1 MRWKALLLP
10 VSLLAGLIVLLMPL
24 PSSLI
29 DLLLATNIAISVLVL
44 LATIQVR
51 SPTEFYAF
59 PTVLLATTL
68 FRLVLN
74 IATTRLILTRAPEYG
89 WDAAGVV
96 VRQFGQF
103 VASDQP
109 AVGIVIFAI
118 IVVVQYVVITN
129 GTSRVSEVAARFTLD
144 SLPGRQMS
152 IDAELNA
159 AAITGGEARR
169 LRQDLQLQADFYG
182 SMDGASKF
190 VRGDAVAGLVITA
203 INIVGGLI
211 LGISQGMSLGHA
223 VDVYTKLTIG
233 DGLVSQVPALLISM
247 ATALLVTRTSQ
258 SSDLGSDVVQ
268 QVAGNRNVLLLGSLF
283 IVTLA
288 FLKLPLLPLVILAGG
303 CLWLAFQAPATAPI
317 AQVTEDRTTGSGPA
331 AKNAL
336 SAHSPTQHLTWD
348 PLEIELGTGLVALA
362 DPRQGGDLLQQISA
376 VRDQIANDLG
386 MLVPKVRVRD
396 NSQLAQR
403 GYVIQLGGVPVAE
416 STVFTDRLLAVST
429 HSKRSTLAGRR
440 VEEPIYGGAGVWID
454 PSHVEQARA
463 QGNEILSP
471 SAAVARHLRQVV
483 RKHSHELVNRDVTRA
498 LIESLRPHAPAVVDE
513 ILSGGVSLGQV
524 QIVLRSLVEEDV
536 SIRQLGAI
544 LETIIDQVPR
554 ELPTVQW
561 TESVRRRLARAI
573 CLRYRAQDGIL
584 YHVALDVDLD
594 AYLQEHL
601 KWDEHENMLE
611 ISDDNHA
618 RLKNL
623 LEAQLEKLRVAG
635 HPPVVVVSPAVRRAI
650 HHWSVRHLPDLVVL
664 SAAELVNDIPHQ
676 TVGVVSTTDLRP
688 RHAHAAHAARSPEL
702 AQF

>member
-1 MRWKALLLP
+1 MRWKGLLLP
-10 VSLLAGLIVLLMPL
+10 VSLLAGLVVLLVPL
-24 PSSLI
+24 PSSLM

-103 VASDQP
+103 VAADQP
-109 AVGIVIFAI
+109 AVGIVVFAI

-152 IDAELNA
+152 IDAELGA
-159 AAITGGEARR
+159 AAISGSEARR
-169 LRQDLQLQADFYG
+169 LRHELQLQADFYG
-182 SMDGASKF
+182 AMDGASKF

-211 LGISQGMSLGHA
+211 LGLSHGMSLTGA

-258 SSDLGSDVVQ
+258 SSDLSSDVVQ
-268 QVAGNRNVLLLGSLF
+268 QVAGNRTVLLVGSLF
-283 IVTLA
+283 IITLA
-288 FLKLPLLPLVILAGG
+288 FLKLPLLPLAILAGG
-303 CLWLAFQAPATAPI
+303 CLWIAFQLPTIAPV
-317 AQVTEDRTTGSGPA
+317 AQATEDRTAAPGTA
-331 AKNAL
+331 AKNTL
-336 SAHSPTQHLTWD
+336 SANSPTQHLTWD
-348 PLEIELGTGLVALA
+348 PLEIELGAGLVALA
-362 DPRQGGDLLQQISA
+362 DPRQGGDLLQQIST

-396 NSQLAQR
+396 NSHLTQR

-416 STVFTDRLLAVST
+416 STVFTDRILAVST
-429 HSKRSTLAGRR
+429 HNKRSTLAGRR
-440 VEEPIYGGAGVWID
+440 VEEPIYGGAGVWIE

-463 QGNEILSP
+463 QGHEILSP

-513 ILSGGVSLGQV
+513 ILSGSVSLGQV

-536 SIRQLGAI
+536 PIRQLGAI

-554 ELPTVQW
+554 ELPAVQW

-601 KWDEHENMLE
+601 KWDEHENVLE
-611 ISDDNHA
+611 ISDDNQA

-623 LEAQLEKLRVAG
+623 LEAQLEKLRMAG
-635 HPPVVVVSPAVRRAI
+635 HPPVLVVSPAVRRAI
-650 HHWSVRHLPDLVVL
+650 RHWSVRHIPDLIVL

-676 TVGVVSTTDLRP
+676 TVGMVSTTDLRP
-688 RHAHAAHAARSPEL
+688 RHANAPHAIRSPEL